1 MLLFVIVTSNMIVT
15 GGEALK
21 YEPKIEK
28 EIMCPIEYGL
38 DIFGGKW
45 KSRILCVLSSRDVL
59 RYSEIRK
66 ELGNIT
72 DAVLAAMLK
81 EMIADE
87 LITRKQYNEIPPKV
101 EYALADKGKSVLPI
115 LQSICHWSRLQTK
128 DELDKKL
135 APCKTCGQ
143 LHN

>member
-1 MLLFVIVTSNMIVT
+1 M
-15 GGEALK
+15 A

-28 EIMCPIEYGL
+28 EMMCPIEYGL

-45 KSRILCVLSSRDVL
+45 KSRILCVLAAADVM
-59 RYSEIRK
+59 RYGEIRK

-81 EMIADE
+81 EMIAHD
-87 LITRKQYNEIPPKV
+87 LILRKQYEQIPPKV
-101 EYALADKGKSVLPI
+101 EYSLTEKGKSVLPI

-128 DELDKKL
+128 DELDRKL
-135 APCKTCGQ
+135 PLCKNCTQ
-143 LHN
+143 LSGAL

>member
-1 MLLFVIVTSNMIVT
+1 M
-15 GGEALK
+15 K

-28 EIMCPIEYGL
+28 AIMCPIEYGL

-45 KSRILCVLSSRDVL
+45 KSRILCVLSSSDVM
-59 RYSEIRK
+59 RYNEIRK

-81 EMIADE
+81 EMLLDE
-87 LITRKQYNEIPPKV
+87 LITHKQFEEIPPKV
-101 EYALADKGKSVLPI
+101 EYALAEKGHSVLPI

-135 APCKTCGQ
+135 APCKTCPQ
-143 LHN
+143 LTL

>member
-1 MLLFVIVTSNMIVT
+1 M
-15 GGEALK
+15 K

-45 KSRILCVLSSRDVL
+45 KSRILCVLSSEDVM
-59 RYSEIRK
+59 RYGEIRK

-81 EMIADE
+81 EMLADE

-101 EYALADKGKSVLPI
+101 EYALAEKGRSVLPI
-115 LQSICHWSRLQTK
+115 LQSICGWSRLQTR
-128 DELDKKL
+128 DELDRKL
-135 APCKTCGQ
+135 APCKTCSQ
-143 LHN
+143 LHVIL

>member
-1 MLLFVIVTSNMIVT
+1 M
-15 GGEALK
+15 K
-21 YEPKIEK
+21 YEPKLEK

-38 DIFGGKW
+38 EIFGGKW
-45 KSRILCVLSSRDVL
+45 KSRIICVLSAKDFL

-81 EMIADE
+81 DLLADK
-87 LITRKQYNEIPPKV
+87 LITRKQYDEIPPRV
-101 EYALADKGKSVLPI
+101 EYALTEKGRSVLPI
-115 LQSICHWSRLQTK
+115 LQSICHWSRQQTK

-135 APCKTCGQ
+135 PPCRTCEQ
-143 LHN
+143 LR